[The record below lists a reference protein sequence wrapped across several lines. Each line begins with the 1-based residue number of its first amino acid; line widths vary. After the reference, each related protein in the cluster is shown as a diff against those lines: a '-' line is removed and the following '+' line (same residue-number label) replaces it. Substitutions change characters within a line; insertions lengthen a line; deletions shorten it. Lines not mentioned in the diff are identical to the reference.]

1 MLLEER
7 GIGATYIV
15 AGREGEALEVENA
28 SEGKKN

>member
-7 GIGATYIV
+7 GIGAYIV